1 MSGQLIIRTIGEI
14 KMSAYADENK
24 ERDQSDIQGGKVG
37 LGEISGDSRVN
48 GAGQIGATQESCQGL
63 LSTDSG
69 RGEEATDIGKILE
82 RLDALEKRHLD
93 YLRSHKSRLEA
104 RWQEDVNEE
113 AAFLQESQQLRE
125 DIHQISL
132 NK

>member
-1 MSGQLIIRTIGEI
+1 
-14 KMSAYADENK
+14 MSAYADENK